1 MLPVRDGVT
10 GSGRTGIG
18 AGMGEA
24 GEVLLLRTVV
34 VEVTVVDE
42 AIGWGLREEYIT
54 AVIAAPAAAL
64 EAAMIA
70 RVALDMLK
78 MNGFSFVGM
87 EKRPFSDRSSGVGDL
102 FI

>member
-1 MLPVRDGVT
+1 MCSATQAGLRVRRSYEDVRDGVGRRSAMGPGKPYWKRPLGSTTGASVMLPVRDGVT

-42 AIGWGLREEYIT
+42 AIG
-54 AVIAAPAAAL
+54 
-64 EAAMIA
+64 
-70 RVALDMLK
+70 
-78 MNGFSFVGM
+78 
-87 EKRPFSDRSSGVGDL
+87 
-102 FI
+102 